1 MLCHKCPH
9 SAEIA
14 RLRDICMKCSDKEI
28 ECQSGIGFGNSKVSL
43 DNMVDPDA
51 ILHRD
56 ALKLPTGGEEKS
68 LTHLPPEVEMR
79 LRDELAAFLR
89 LSFLNQM
96 LLIWIMRG
104 ENLSEFSRMDWL
116 PKGAKEG
123 GFISRQAVC
132 ERVETLKSTMP
143 DLVGVLE
150 QMIALNSGAR
160 HKTKRRGRPKKR

>member
-14 RLRDICMKCSDKEI
+14 RLREICMKCSDKDVES
-28 ECQSGIGFGNSKVSL
+28 QPGIGFGNSLVSI
-43 DNMVDPDA
+43 DNMVDPEPLLHKQA
-51 ILHRD
+51 ITPRTERD
-56 ALKLPTGGEEKS
+56 GEP
-68 LTHLPPEVEMR
+68 LTQLPPEVEMR
-79 LRDELAAFLR
+79 LRDELASFMR

-123 GFISRQAVC
+123 GFISRQAVF
-132 ERVETLKSTMP
+132 ERVGTLKSTMP
-143 DLVGVLE
+143 ELAGVIE
-150 QMIALNSGAR
+150 QMVALNSGAR
-160 HKTKRRGRPKKR
+160 HKRKVRGKPKKR